1 MFCLVLICFCFCV
14 VFLSLRYRYQ
24 KNISIESITRRFVEQ
39 KEENFERSC
48 FEIADWIDN
57 FVDGKKNVINN
68 FLFFG
73 SFFYTF
79 FESGGRIKKLC
90 PTFLFFGSNF
100 SPASASIR
108 KRYAKKIE
116 SRRLGLGLKSNK
128 RMQVGIHIIKM
139 FLDTFYNK
147 INVPITK
154 LANIRINIEVASIS
168 GIE

>member
-1 MFCLVLICFCFCV
+1 MSWFVLFSCRVSLSTLPLSEEYIHREHHTSFC
-14 VFLSLRYRYQ
+14 
-24 KNISIESITRRFVEQ
+24 IEQR
-39 KEENFERSC
+39 EENFERSC

-108 KRYAKKIE
+108 KRYAKEIE

-128 RMQVGIHIIKM
+128 QMQVGFIIKM
-139 FLDTFYNK
+139 FT
-147 INVPITK
+147 
-154 LANIRINIEVASIS
+154 S
-168 GIE
+168 